1 MALKLDL
8 EIATVTL
15 PLDVVL
21 EVTKAARRKGELSG
35 ETLTLLQIEA
45 ASVLYEVDGLEEEVL
60 RSILRDSLGVEL
72 KG

>member
-21 EVTKAARRKGELSG
+21 EVTKAARGKGELSE

-72 KG
+72 RG

>member
-21 EVTKAARRKGELSG
+21 EVTKAARRKGELSE

>member
-21 EVTKAARRKGELSG
+21 KVTKAARGKGHLSE
-35 ETLTLLQIEA
+35 ETLALLQIET
-45 ASVLYEVDGLEEEVL
+45 ASVLSEVDGLEDEVL
-60 RSILRDSLGVEL
+60 RSILRDSLGVDL
-72 KG
+72 KD